1 MKLHELLPLLQ
12 NLYGSQARAIDTGD
26 GLGWAATYTA
36 DGQYKSPSYD
46 RAFEGTDDLTTFGDS
61 FPERSPGAKHL
72 VSNIHVVSAD
82 DDQAE
87 VILNFVIVQGAPGKS
102 ARFCGQS
109 RLSTRSASKMANLG
123 SISAGSNSKSTN
135 QEKEQVK

>member
-87 VILNFVIVQGAPGKS
+87 VILNFVIVQGAPGEECKILRTVT
-102 ARFCGQS
+102 AFDEIRIEDGQP
-109 RLSTRSASKMANLG
+109 RVHFRRV
-123 SISAGSNSKSTN
+123 
-135 QEKEQVK
+135 EF